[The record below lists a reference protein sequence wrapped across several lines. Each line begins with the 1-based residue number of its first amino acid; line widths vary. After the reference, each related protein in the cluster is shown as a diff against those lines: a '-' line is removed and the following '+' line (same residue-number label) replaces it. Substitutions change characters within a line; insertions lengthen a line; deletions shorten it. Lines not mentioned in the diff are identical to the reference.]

1 MSDTPQAENGQAI
14 KRALVIGRQRPGH
27 DVASVV
33 SEVASLLKKAG
44 VEVEHLVVMR
54 KREVR
59 QHARKAVRGGVDVV
73 VAVGGDGTVLQVA
86 DALAG
91 TDVPL
96 AIVPTGTGNLLAS
109 NLDVPHPPAE
119 AVATVLLGERRRI
132 DVGRIRIDGKRRVF
146 TVACGIG
153 FDADVMG
160 RTSSEQKGRWG
171 KLAYVASAVLE
182 SGHIRN
188 AEHRLKL
195 DGVTSTR
202 PASQVLI
209 ANMGRVGPG
218 LEPPGVRADDGL
230 LDVFVIRASG
240 PLPALLAGWEA
251 LRNAQLGE
259 SDGGRVFRAQ
269 ARKVSVTT
277 RGRRNVE
284 IDGSVV
290 GTTPVKATIL
300 PSALTVLVPRPK
312 E

>member
-1 MSDTPQAENGQAI
+1 MSGTQEADRGHVV

-27 DVASVV
+27 DVGSIV
-33 SEVASLLKKAG
+33 SEVASLLGKAG
-44 VEVEHLVVMR
+44 VEVEHLVVTR
-54 KREVR
+54 KKEVR
-59 QHARKAVRGGVDVV
+59 RHAHKAAREGVDVV

-86 DALAG
+86 DSLAG

-109 NLDVPHPPAE
+109 NLDIPHPPAE
-119 AVATVLLGERRRI
+119 AVATILMGEQRRI
-132 DVGRIRIDGKRRVF
+132 DVGRIRINGKRRVF
-146 TVACGIG
+146 TVACGVG

-182 SGHIRN
+182 SGNIRN

-195 DGVTSTR
+195 DGVVSTR

-251 LRNAQLGE
+251 LRHAEMGE

-269 ARKVSVTT
+269 ARKVAVHT

-284 IDGSVV
+284 IDGSVI
-290 GTTPVKATIL
+290 GTTPVKASIRA
-300 PSALTVLVPRPK
+300 SALTVLVPK
-312 E
+312 AKA

>member
-1 MSDTPQAENGQAI
+1 MTGPGDAARGQDV
-14 KRALVIGRQRPGH
+14 KRALVIGRHRPGH
-27 DVASVV
+27 DVGSVV
-33 SEVASLLKKAG
+33 SEVASLLKNAG
-44 VEVEHLVVMR
+44 VDVEHLVVTR
-54 KREVR
+54 KKEVR
-59 QHARKAVRGGVDVV
+59 QRATKAVRDGVDVV

-86 DALAG
+86 DSLAG

-96 AIVPTGTGNLLAS
+96 AIVATGTGNLLAS
-109 NLDVPHPPAE
+109 NLDIPHPPAE
-119 AVATVLLGERRRI
+119 AVATVLMGERRRI
-132 DVGRIRIDGKRRVF
+132 DVGRIRIGGKRRVF

-182 SGHIRN
+182 AGNIRN

-195 DGVTSTR
+195 DGVASTR

-251 LRNAQLGE
+251 LRHAEMGE

-269 ARKVSVTT
+269 ARKISVETM
-277 RGRRNVE
+277 GRRNVE
-284 IDGSVV
+284 IDGSVI
-290 GTTPVKATIL
+290 GTTPVKATIMAA
-300 PSALTVLVPRPK
+300 ALIVLVPRPK

>member
-1 MSDTPQAENGQAI
+1 MTGPGDTSGGQGM

-27 DVASVV
+27 DVGSVV

-44 VEVEHLVVMR
+44 VEVEHIVVTR
-54 KREVR
+54 KKEVR
-59 QHARKAVRGGVDVV
+59 RRASQAVRDGVDVV

-86 DALAG
+86 NSLSG

-109 NLDVPHPPAE
+109 NLDIPHPPAE
-119 AVATVLLGERRRI
+119 AVTTVLTGDRRRI
-132 DVGRIRIDGKRRVF
+132 DVGRIQIDGKRRVF

-182 SGHIRN
+182 SGNIRN

-195 DGVTSTR
+195 DGVASTR

-209 ANMGRVGPG
+209 ANLGRVGPG

-251 LRNAQLGE
+251 LRHAEMGE

-269 ARKVSVTT
+269 ARKVSIHT

-284 IDGSVV
+284 IDGSVI
-290 GTTPVKATIL
+290 GTTPVKASIAA
-300 PSALTVLVPRPK
+300 SALTVLVPKPQA
-312 E
+312 

>member
-1 MSDTPQAENGQAI
+1 MNGAQDSERGREV

-27 DVASVV
+27 DVGSIV
-33 SEVASLLKKAG
+33 SEVASLLRRAG
-44 VEVEHLVVMR
+44 VDVEHLVVTR
-54 KREVR
+54 KKEVR
-59 QHARKAVRGGVDVV
+59 RHARRAAHEGVDVV

-86 DALAG
+86 DSLAG

-109 NLDVPHPPAE
+109 NLDVPHPPAD
-119 AVATVLLGERRRI
+119 AVATVLMGERRRI
-132 DVGRIRIDGKRRVF
+132 DVGQIRINGKRRVF

-182 SGHIRN
+182 SGNIRN

-195 DGVTSTR
+195 DGVASTR

-251 LRNAQLGE
+251 LRHAEMGE

-269 ARKVSVTT
+269 ARKISVET

-284 IDGSVV
+284 IDGSVI
-290 GTTPVKATIL
+290 GTTPVKASIRA
-300 PSALTVLVPRPK
+300 SALTVLVPPPK
-312 E
+312 D